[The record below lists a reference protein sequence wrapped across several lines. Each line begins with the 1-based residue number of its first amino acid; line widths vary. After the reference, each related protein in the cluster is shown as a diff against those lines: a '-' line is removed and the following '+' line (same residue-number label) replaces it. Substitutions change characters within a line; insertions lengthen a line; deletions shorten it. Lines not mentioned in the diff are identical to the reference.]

1 VRADIV
7 PGGIFPDYELTDH
20 TRTRR
25 RLSELQGIDP
35 MILLLSRGGY
45 CPKDHQQHLELAA
58 NYPKIAVAYTQIVT
72 ISTDNILETNEFRAS
87 IGAQWTFL
95 SDAGR
100 HVQKDLG
107 IAEYT
112 DPHHDPMIPH
122 TLVLK
127 PGLVIYS
134 IYNGYWFWGRPS
146 FEDLRRDLREVTREV
161 RPDWDLATPGL
172 REAWDAGDHSR
183 HYPYQEAGGSRKA
196 G

>member
-1 VRADIV
+1 MRPDIA

-20 TRTRR
+20 TKTRR

-35 MILLLSRGGY
+35 MILVLARGHF

-58 NYPKIAVAYTQIVT
+58 NYPKIGVSYTQIVT
-72 ISTDNILETNEFRAS
+72 ISTDSIMETMEFRAS
-87 IGAQWTFL
+87 VGAQWTFL

-100 HVQKDLG
+100 KVQKDLD

-127 PGLVIYS
+127 PGLVIHS
-134 IYNGYWFWGRPS
+134 VYNGYWFWGRPS
-146 FEDLRRDLREVTREV
+146 FDDLRRDLRDATREV
-161 RPDWDLATPGL
+161 RPDWDLSVPGL
-172 REAWDAGDHSR
+172 RAAWDAGDHSR
-183 HYPYQEAGGSRKA
+183 HYPYQGADPRTQ
-196 G
+196 